1 LSVARWL
8 RGGLIALALAVG
20 AGAPAFAGR
29 PCSEPQP
36 LKPETLQRAL
46 GLATKTWQALNA
58 SGAKVVLLA
67 RAGQDLSSYGLR
79 YSHFGFAYLQ
89 TQEQGPAVWRV
100 AHKLNECGTAES
112 AIYRQG
118 LGEFFMDDLWK
129 YEAAWLLPTPA
140 VQQRLLSVLQDEQK
154 LLQMHHKAYSMVAYP
169 WAQTYQQSNQWAIE
183 TLAMAMAGDGKSP
196 AVNDRV
202 QAQTWLRQQGY
213 EPSTLTISALKRLGA
228 RMTRANVSFDDH
240 PNAKRFSDHIETVT
254 VDSVFA
260 WMPRAGLA
268 TQAVVVLREGSAP

>member
-8 RGGLIALALAVG
+8 RGALVALTLAAGVG
-20 AGAPAFAGR
+20 ASAFAGR

-36 LKPETLQRAL
+36 LQPGTLQRAL
-46 GLATKTWQALNA
+46 GLANTTWQALNA

-79 YSHFGFAYLQ
+79 YSHLGFAYQ
-89 TQEQGPAVWRV
+89 QVQEQGPPVWRV
-100 AHKLNECGTAES
+100 LHKLNECGSAES
-112 AIYRQG
+112 SIYRQG

-129 YEAAWLLPTPA
+129 FEAAWLVPTPA
-140 VQQRLLSVLQDEQK
+140 VQQRLLAVLQNEHK
-154 LLQMHHKAYSMVAYP
+154 VLQMHHKAYSMVAYP

-183 TLAMAMAGDGKSP
+183 TLAMAMGSEGQAPTVS
-196 AVNDRV
+196 DRL
-202 QAQTWLRQQGY
+202 QAQAWLRQQGY

-268 TQAVVVLREGSAP
+268 TQSVVVLREGSAP

>member
-1 LSVARWL
+1 LSFPRWL
-8 RGGLIALALAVG
+8 RAGLVALMLAVG
-20 AGAPAFAGR
+20 AGAPAIAGR

-46 GLATKTWQALNA
+46 GLATTTWQALNA

-89 TQEQGPAVWRV
+89 TQAQGPAVWRV

-118 LGEFFMDDLWK
+118 LGEFFMDDLWQ

-140 VQQRLLSVLQDEQK
+140 VQ
-154 LLQMHHKAYSMVAYP
+154 
-169 WAQTYQQSNQWAIE
+169 
-183 TLAMAMAGDGKSP
+183 
-196 AVNDRV
+196 
-202 QAQTWLRQQGY
+202 
-213 EPSTLTISALKRLGA
+213 
-228 RMTRANVSFDDH
+228 
-240 PNAKRFSDHIETVT
+240 
-254 VDSVFA
+254 
-260 WMPRAGLA
+260 
-268 TQAVVVLREGSAP
+268 

>member
-8 RGGLIALALAVG
+8 RGGLAALALTVV

-29 PCSEPQP
+29 PCSEPQS

-79 YSHFGFAYLQ
+79 YSHLGFAYQ
-89 TQEQGPAVWRV
+89 QPQEQGPPVWRV
-100 AHKLNECGTAES
+100 LHKLNECGSAES
-112 AIYRQG
+112 SIYRQG

-129 YEAAWLLPTPA
+129 YEAAWLVPA
-140 VQQRLLSVLQDEQK
+140 PVVQQRLLAVLQDEPRA
-154 LLQMHHKAYSMVAYP
+154 LQMHHKPYSMVAYP

-183 TLAMAMAGDGKSP
+183 TLAMAMGAEGKAP

-202 QAQTWLRQQGY
+202 QAQAWLRQQGY

-260 WMPRAGLA
+260 WMPRAGLT
-268 TQAVVVLREGSAP
+268 TQPVVVLREGGMP